1 MARFI
6 EKNDAQLMKNSRNM
20 VPSTLTAL
28 RSVCTDF
35 NVLAPR
41 LTSPESSASKLSP
54 SPAVDRRRNEDIRKP
69 AARRTD
75 DP

>member
-6 EKNDAQLMKNSRNM
+6 EKNDAQLMKNRMNM

-28 RSVCTDF
+28 RSVCTDLSE
-35 NVLAPR
+35 LAPM
-41 LTSPESSASKLSP
+41 LISAKLSVP
-54 SPAVDRRRNEDIRKP
+54 ELNPVDRRRQEETNSP
-69 AARRTD
+69 AARRND